1 MTDTTTRDDARGPDG
16 RAAMDERRIARGI
29 GIGLPLVTVTLAT
42 VTGPFLGAPIAILVL
57 AAGAL
62 LGVIALFWGSIRVL
76 SGDAPLPPEIEA
88 LDRSGHAVDA
98 LASRK
103 KMLLRSLKD
112 LDNEHSLGK
121 LDDEDYHAIAETYRN
136 ELKEV
141 LRRIDAS
148 LEPFRGKA
156 EDAARTFLVMEG
168 LAEGGYRGAPA
179 HRYDDEPSAEAS
191 REEKPSAG
199 KVASQRLSSEAI
211 RVRCTTCN
219 ESNEPDAKFCKGC
232 GERLDA
238 TTKIGNLVA
247 PSEPEDAK
255 K

>member
-1 MTDTTTRDDARGPDG
+1 MTDTTTRDADARERSGS
-16 RAAMDERRIARGI
+16 AAMDERRIARGI

-42 VTGPFLGAPIAILVL
+42 VTGPFLGAPIAILIL
-57 AAGAL
+57 AAGTL
-62 LGVIALFWGSIRVL
+62 LGVIALFWGSLRVL

-103 KMLLRSLKD
+103 KMLLRALKD
-112 LDNEHSLGK
+112 LDNEHALGK
-121 LDDEDYHAIAETYRN
+121 LDDEDYHAVAETYRT
-136 ELKEV
+136 ELKDV

-148 LEPFRGKA
+148 LEPFRGRA
-156 EDAARTFLVMEG
+156 EETARTYLVMEG
-168 LAEGGYRGAPA
+168 LVEGGYRGAPA
-179 HRYDDEPSAEAS
+179 ARREPAESDPDAS
-191 REEKPSAG
+191 NPSEG
-199 KVASQRLSSEAI
+199 KVVSQRLSSEAI
-211 RVRCTTCN
+211 RVTCTTCN

-238 TTKIGNLVA
+238 TTKIGAMVA
-247 PSEPEDAK
+247 STVTEDSK